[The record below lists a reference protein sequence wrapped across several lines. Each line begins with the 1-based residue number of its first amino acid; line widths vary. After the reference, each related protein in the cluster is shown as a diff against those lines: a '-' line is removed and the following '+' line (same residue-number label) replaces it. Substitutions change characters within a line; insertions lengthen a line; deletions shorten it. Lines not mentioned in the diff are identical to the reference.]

1 MVWNECIK
9 IVMHVTHVETQNFA
23 SLRASR
29 ALQFALFAILLLIST
44 TAHAQIGIPEPPPRD
59 TSKNTIK
66 IENAD
71 SMEYMEVNDEAQK
84 HLVGN
89 VVLDQDGVKMF
100 ADSMVVVEQDV
111 RAFGNI
117 VIEQDSVTVYA
128 NRLKY
133 SGQSRKTTLY
143 DEVVLSD
150 GKQKLFTDK
159 LDYNLDTKIG
169 EYHTGATLE
178 GENTNLKST
187 HGYYHTETKQAYFKG
202 NVEVVDSNF
211 ALTADTL
218 HYDTEKQISYFH
230 GPTNI
235 ETDDKKIY
243 CEAGFYNSAEN
254 YAEFEQNVKFKGENQ
269 YATSDKIIYD
279 GDKDEVYF
287 EGKTNFQDENRI
299 IESGDAY
306 YDSERKIS
314 QFRNNVKIAD
324 STQVI
329 YADSLDY
336 YEEREFTKAWGDVVI
351 QSRERDIWADSL
363 QYDEKK
369 GTGIA
374 WGEVVMIDSTQSI
387 WADQIEYGNDQSN
400 ATAEG
405 KVLIINREQEVIIDC
420 ERATYN
426 DSTAYIHAT
435 GRPLMRTLVDA
446 DTLYLA
452 ADTLRSFKPDPQQDE
467 RTLIAVQNVRVY
479 KSDFQAVSDSL
490 VYSTVDSVFQFYDDP
505 VVWSDTS
512 QFSADTILI
521 FQRNN
526 EVQKINLDGNAFI
539 INVTDDSYY
548 NQIKGKNI
556 YTKFDSNEVR
566 LMDVKGNG
574 QTIYYIRDDKN
585 AYIGVNKTACSDM
598 LIYFGDNTVEQIKF
612 YKQPDAN
619 ITPMRQANHSTLRL
633 DGFNWSEKERP
644 KSPFDVRFRQK

>member
-1 MVWNECIK
+1 MSTK
-9 IVMHVTHVETQNFA
+9 RYTFYF
-23 SLRASR
+23 R
-29 ALQFALFAILLLIST
+29 LISLSLIFCFT
-44 TAHAQIGIPEPPPRD
+44 SLISQAQIGIPTPPPLD
-59 TSKNTIK
+59 TTKNIIK
-66 IENAD
+66 IEHSD
-71 SMEYMEVNDEAQK
+71 SVEGIKIGNEEQK

-89 VVLDQDGVKMF
+89 VVLNQKGTMMF
-100 ADSMVVVEQDV
+100 ADSMVVVEQKV
-111 RAFGNI
+111 RAYGNI

-128 NRLKY
+128 NRLNYNGKT
-133 SGQSRKTTLY
+133 RKAMLI

-159 LDYNLDTKIG
+159 LDYNLDTKIA

-178 GENTNLKST
+178 GENTNLKSQ

-254 YAEFEQNVKFKGENQ
+254 YAEFEQNVKYKGENQ

-287 EGKTNFQDENRI
+287 EGKTNFQDENRTV
-299 IESGDAY
+299 ESGDAF

-324 STQVI
+324 STQII

-336 YEEREFTKAWGDVVI
+336 YEELDFTKAWGDVVI

-387 WADQIEYGNDQSN
+387 WADELEYGNNQST
-400 ATAEG
+400 ATAKG
-405 KVLIINREQEVIIDC
+405 KVLIINREQETILDC
-420 ERATYN
+420 EYATYN
-426 DSTAYIHAT
+426 DSTEYLNAT
-435 GRPLMRTLVDA
+435 GRPLMRTLVDG

-452 ADTLRSFKPDPQQDE
+452 ADTLRSFKPDSVADGRILVAE
-467 RTLIAVQNVRVY
+467 KNARVY
-479 KSDFQAVSDSL
+479 KSDLQAVSGL
-490 VYSTVDSVFQFYDDP
+490 VEYSTVDSTFRFFQQP

-512 QFSADTILI
+512 QFSADTIVI
-521 FQRNN
+521 FQKNDA
-526 EVQKINLDGNAFI
+526 VQKIDLEGNAFI
-539 INVTDDSYY
+539 INETDEQFY

-556 YTKFDSNEVR
+556 YAKFDSNQIR
-566 LMDVKGNG
+566 LMDVRAKGE
-574 QTIYYIRDDKN
+574 TIYYIKDDKN
-585 AYIGVNKTACSDM
+585 AYIGVNKTSCNDM
-598 LIYFGDNTVEQIKF
+598 LIYFGNNEVEQIKF
-612 YKQPDAN
+612 YQQPNAK
-619 ITPMRQANHSTLRL
+619 ITPMKQANHDALRL
-633 DGFNWSEKERP
+633 NGFKWRDKLRP